1 MGLLTDLLLFP
12 VTGPYHGIRFILEQI
27 REEAEAEMFDERG
40 IQARL
45 MALGLSLD
53 QGEIS
58 EDEYL
63 EAEATLL
70 ARLNQARA
78 WRAAQTGA
86 TGAAEWVVD
95 DEVGEE

>member
-1 MGLLTDLLLFP
+1 MGLFTDLLLFP
-12 VTGPYHGIRFILEQI
+12 VTGPYHGIRFILEQL

-45 MALGLSLD
+45 MGLGLSLD

-58 EDEYL
+58 EDQYL
-63 EAEATLL
+63 EEEAALL

-78 WRAAQTGA
+78 WRAEQANGA
-86 TGAAEWVVD
+86 GDDEWVVD
-95 DEVGEE
+95 DEDGVE